1 LYFQKRIS
9 TRENMM
15 MSLHAANITIHVT
28 AASFALL
35 VGLASLFSV
44 KGGATHRRAG
54 KYLLPAAVIA
64 ATTAIIGIIVDP
76 SRPALTAITISATYQ
91 LVSGMRALWLRGARD
106 RPLGLLD
113 AMITIFG
120 LSAALWLLLTM
131 GPGTPSFTPAIGYS
145 AVGYVTLLSCYD
157 LSRFAWQALWKR
169 KVWPIDHGLKMVGFY
184 FALVSAAAGNLLRDF
199 QPWSQVIPS
208 AVGVIAL
215 IIFAVFFFR
224 ITSATA
230 TI

>member
-1 LYFQKRIS
+1 
-9 TRENMM
+9 MM
-15 MSLHAANITIHVT
+15 MSLHAANIAIHVI

-35 VGLASLFSV
+35 AGLISLFST
-44 KGGATHRRAG
+44 KGGAMHRRAG

-64 ATTAIIGIIVDP
+64 ATTAVIGIIIDP

-113 AMITIFG
+113 AMIAISG
-120 LSAALWLLLTM
+120 LSVALWLLLTM

-145 AVGYVTLLSCYD
+145 AVGYVTFLSGYD
-157 LSRFAWQALWKR
+157 LSRFTWQKLWKL

-199 QPWSQVIPS
+199 QPWSQIIPS
-208 AVGVIAL
+208 VIGVIAL
-215 IIFAVFFFR
+215 IVFAVFYFR
-224 ITSATA
+224 RTSATA